1 LTQLEALGISKTY
14 GPVRALTDAAISLA
28 AGQIHAIVGENGAG
42 KSTLAKI
49 LAGAIVADGGTII
62 LDRKSVSFRRRQD
75 AIAHGIGFV
84 PQTLSLVGALTLIEN
99 HALNQHREFVNT
111 RAIRDE
117 LDAVTAQAGLSVA
130 FDVPVGRLS
139 VAERQLGELL
149 IALAQGARILL
160 LDEPTSLLGPHEV
173 DRLIRCLK
181 DLARTGVALGLVTH
195 RIAEVL
201 ECSDAVTVLRGGRLA
216 HQGPTAG
223 LTADELA
230 RLMVGERG
238 RTVASRERPRDNEP
252 RLEASHLT
260 VVVNGVTLLDDV
272 ELTVRRGEIVGV
284 AGVADTSQVI
294 LAELLAGLRR
304 PDRGSVRLDGV
315 EITARPTL
323 ACRLGVA
330 HVADDR
336 ALGLAADRTVG
347 VNASLLQLQEPRF
360 RRFGLRNPAAERRYG
375 QAICEDF
382 NVEPPQADLPAGGL
396 SGGNQQK
403 LILGRELARAPKAI
417 VVHSPTQGLDLKATA
432 AIHNRLL
439 DIAGRGAAVVVIS
452 ADLDEVISLSDRLV
466 VLSAGRFVDAIDL
479 AAGPPDAARL
489 GAAMARGRVPQ
500 PIDRDSQ

>member
-1 LTQLEALGISKTY
+1 VTQLEARGISKAY
-14 GPVRALTDAAISLA
+14 GPVQALADVAIGLA
-28 AGQIHAIVGENGAG
+28 PGQIHAIVGENGAG

-49 LAGAIVADGGTII
+49 LAGAIVADGGAII
-62 LDRKSVSFRRRQD
+62 LDQESVTFRRRHD
-75 AIAHGIGFV
+75 AIARGIGFV
-84 PQTLSLVGALTLIEN
+84 PQSLSLVGALTLIEN

-111 RAIRDE
+111 RAIRGE
-117 LDAVTAQAGLSVA
+117 LDAVTARAGLSVA

-149 IALAQGARILL
+149 IAVAQGARILL

-173 DRLIRCLK
+173 DRLVRCLK
-181 DLARTGVALGLVTH
+181 DLARSGVAIGLVTH

-201 ECSDAVTVLRGGRLA
+201 QNSDAVTVLRGGRLA
-216 HQGPTAG
+216 HHGPSAA

-238 RTVASRERPRDNEP
+238 RSVAPRKRPRDEQV

-260 VVVNGVTLLDDV
+260 AIVNGVTLLDDV
-272 ELTVRRGEIVGV
+272 ELAVRRGEIVGV
-284 AGVADTSQVI
+284 AGVADRSQVI

-304 PDRGSVRLDGV
+304 PDRGTVWLDGV

-323 ACRLGVA
+323 ARRLGVA

-336 ALGLAADRTVG
+336 ALGLVAERTVG
-347 VNASLLQLQEPRF
+347 VNASLLELEEPEF

-375 QAICEDF
+375 KAICEDF
-382 NVEPPQADLPAGGL
+382 NVEPPLADLPAGGL

-417 VVHSPTQGLDLKATA
+417 VVHSPTQGLDLRATA

-439 DIAGRGAAVVVIS
+439 DCAATGAGVVVIS
-452 ADLDEVISLSDRLV
+452 ADLDEVVSLSDRLV
-466 VLSAGRFVDAIDL
+466 VLSAGRFVDVIDL
-479 AAGPPDAARL
+479 AVGPLDPARL

-500 PIDRDSQ
+500 SIDHGSQ